1 MSDRNELGRRLA
13 EKLYA
18 AERALDGAVAEI
30 SDLTGVMTRGRMD
43 HGIAA
48 VVGQDALEH
57 VAECVGALTRAR
69 RALVEGHKQMAKDAR
84 SMRITWGPVAGVDD
98 KPEPD
103 ENGPRVPIVG
113 HLREVSRPATRN
125 AA

>member
-1 MSDRNELGRRLA
+1 MSDRNQLGRQMA
-13 EKLYA
+13 EKLHA
-18 AERALDGAVAEI
+18 AERALDAAVAEI
-30 SDLTGVMTRGRMD
+30 GDLTGVMTRGRVE

-84 SMRITWGPVAGVDD
+84 SMRITWGAVAGVDD
-98 KPEPD
+98 KPD
-103 ENGPRVPIVG
+103 DGPRIPIVG
-113 HLREVSRPATRN
+113 HLREVAGAGGRN